1 MSDDKKNRLKLI
13 GKNQEDLKIISAY
26 LQDSVIIVKDILFL
40 KKNKI
45 FLMIL
50 NRYMWEDAEKG
61 VFRKNKRI
69 RCAVKFEEVI
79 KVQSKN
85 INQKNNKKPLEYL
98 AIKSSFMSNNFFKI
112 KIFFSG
118 GGIITITSEVI
129 EVSMNDLGK
138 PWNVNYFP
146 VHKI

>member
-1 MSDDKKNRLKLI
+1 MTKKNRLKLI
-13 GKNQEDLKIISAY
+13 GKNQEDLKTISAY

-45 FLMIL
+45 FIMIL
-50 NRYMWEDAEKG
+50 NRFMWEDAEKG

>member
-13 GKNQEDLKIISAY
+13 GKNQEDLKTISAY

-50 NRYMWEDAEKG
+50 NRFIWEDAEKG

>member
-13 GKNQEDLKIISAY
+13 RKNQEDLKTISAY
-26 LQDSVIIVKDILFL
+26 LQDSVIIVKDIIFL
-40 KKNKI
+40 RKNKI
-45 FLMIL
+45 FIMIL
-50 NRYMWEDAEKG
+50 NRFMWEDAEKG

-146 VHKI
+146 LHKI

>member
-13 GKNQEDLKIISAY
+13 GKNQKDLKIISAY

>member
-26 LQDSVIIVKDILFL
+26 LQDSVIIVKDIIFL
-40 KKNKI
+40 RKNKI
-45 FLMIL
+45 FIMIL
-50 NRYMWEDAEKG
+50 NRFMWEDAEKG

-146 VHKI
+146 LHKI